1 MTFMVRNR
9 RRRNNKAKRF
19 FVTVIVL
26 GLLVFL
32 GADNFGFDWF
42 NFKINLN
49 NNATKTESPISK
61 ETSSSSN
68 IYINI
73 VIKED
78 KITLNDELVEFS
90 NLSDE
95 LSAYKSKETIVN
107 LMDNSAF
114 NVTFTEVEDLLSNK
128 GYRVIISDIK

>member
-1 MTFMVRNR
+1 MVRNR
-9 RRRNNKAKRF
+9 RRRNNKAKSF
-19 FVTVIVL
+19 FVTVVVL
-26 GLLVFL
+26 GLLVFF

-61 ETSSSSN
+61 VTSSSSN

-78 KITLNDELVEFS
+78 NITLNDELVEFS

>member
-1 MTFMVRNR
+1 MVRNR